1 METWLWSI
9 SRLWQFLSHNCFP
22 NNNHYNHPLMPGT
35 LLGFFVFLSPT
46 LNHSIMENDSPE
58 NDILQHHHRHH
69 YHHSHDYHHRHGK
82 SVKMAHHHHNQHQ
95 HHHHHRCHD
104 HQSCL
109 RMTAYSTSER
119 KTRVMQAKSQTWEI
133 FGLSHISRNLIIR
146 SKNIPMFWRINYYS
160 LQIWFGH
167 TA

>member
-1 METWLWSI
+1 MLI
-9 SRLWQFLSHNCFP
+9 
-22 NNNHYNHPLMPGT
+22 HPLMPGT

-46 LNHSIMENDSPE
+46 LNHSIVEDDSPE
-58 NDILQHHHRHH
+58 NDILQHDHHHRHH

-95 HHHHHRCHD
+95 HHHHHHCHD

-119 KTRVMQAKSQTWEI
+119 KTRVMQAKSQTWESQQI
-133 FGLSHISRNLIIR
+133 IKFWVEWQYLEIIWAHSQHIL
-146 SKNIPMFWRINYYS
+146 YS
-160 LQIWFGH
+160 EWSPP
-167 TA
+167 